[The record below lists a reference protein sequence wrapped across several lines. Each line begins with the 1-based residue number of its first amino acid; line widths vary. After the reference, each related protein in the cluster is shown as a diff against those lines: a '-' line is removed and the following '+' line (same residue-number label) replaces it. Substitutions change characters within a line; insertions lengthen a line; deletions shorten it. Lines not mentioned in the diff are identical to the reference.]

1 MSIRNDPLW
10 SRAVNLTLV
19 QARINRRSVEA
30 LLEYYCAFRVSDLQ
44 TYQLS
49 PYIHELEKLLST
61 TPRFKIGDRV
71 KLPAEYGLGTVES
84 VNVSYVVRR
93 DSRTFC
99 KNGSVWRE
107 SDCSEAPP
115 EPTFEE
121 RRRLS
126 GVHDDKPYA
135 GLVARVTGPWLELRR
150 AGVVR
155 ESEVHVH
162 VQDEGAAAGPNNLA
176 MHLEFCSRQYGG
188 ALCTCGWEPIE

>member
-1 MSIRNDPLW
+1 MSIRNDPLR

-121 RRRLS
+121 R
-126 GVHDDKPYA
+126 
-135 GLVARVTGPWLELRR
+135 VANAVNVISYLGSPHTR
-150 AGVVR
+150 
-155 ESEVHVH
+155 
-162 VQDEGAAAGPNNLA
+162 GAAIIEAL
-176 MHLEFCSRQYGG
+176 RQDGFYIR
-188 ALCTCGWEPIE
+188 EVQ